1 MVTIDE
7 DGSIKVILMDEDGN
21 PKLNSEGKKIYIPGE
36 TPKALQG
43 RTFKVR
49 SDDGTTFR
57 ARVLE
62 PETIP
67 TSGDKD
73 HKLEESRQC
82 EEAARIQKNAYN
94 P

>member
-7 DGSIKVILMDEDGN
+7 DGTIKVVLMDEEGN
-21 PKLNSEGKKIYIPGE
+21 PKLNSEGKRICIPGE

-49 SDDGTTFR
+49 SDDGTIFR

-62 PETIP
+62 PKNTHHPRTI
-67 TSGDKD
+67 
-73 HKLEESRQC
+73 Q
-82 EEAARIQKNAYN
+82 N
-94 P
+94 